1 MARVQKLPLSESD
14 RLAKLVPDKIPDKKL
29 NLRNAIDYV
38 PELQAAEASPD
49 PLVRDTLK
57 YALMLEGNVRG
68 TGVHACGTIICRDD
82 KQTDWVPVSTADDK
96 ETGEKMLVTQYEISY

>member
-1 MARVQKLPLSESD
+1 MYRNFLSESD

-29 NLRNAIDYV
+29 NLRNAIEYV
-38 PELQAAEASPD
+38 PELQAAEASSD

-57 YALMLEGNVRG
+57 YAKMLEGNVRG

-82 KQTDWVPVSTADDK
+82 ITDWVPVSTADDK
-96 ETGEKMLVTQYEISY
+96 ETGKRCSLPSMKVR

>member
-1 MARVQKLPLSESD
+1 M
-14 RLAKLVPDKIPDKKL
+14 

-57 YALMLEGNVRG
+57 YAKMLEGNVRG

-82 KQTDWVPVSTADDK
+82 ITDWVPVSTADDK
-96 ETGEKMLVTQYEISY
+96 KRVRRCLLPNMKVRSLKIQV